1 MIRVA
6 YVCADPGVPVF
17 GNKGCSIHVQE
28 ILRALLQ
35 RGAQIDLFAYRVG
48 GVPPVDL
55 EGIAVHEVPV
65 ESSVSVFRRERNL
78 LYANKALG
86 ALLREYGPFDLVYER
101 YALWAYAATAFA
113 RENGIRSVLEI
124 NAPLVDEQSSHRE
137 LLDGHTAEVVSAKA
151 ICTATAVI
159 AVSQQVAEYA
169 LQSGSR
175 ASRVHVVPNGVRP
188 ERYRVQRT
196 KDKPQATRLRIG
208 FLGSLRPWH
217 GVADLIE
224 AFEQIEPAPGMPLPE
239 LCIVGDGPQRDAL
252 EEQASL
258 LPVEVRERIQ
268 FKGAVNYHEVPDML
282 ASFDVAVAPYTD
294 EQHCYF
300 SPLKVF
306 EYMAAGLPIVA
317 ANAGQLREII
327 RHGENGLLYRPGDI
341 ASLSSQLRRLLLDER
356 LRNALGCASRCDAE
370 RRHTWDQRVSTILN
384 HVFSRSNVSESKPQ
398 AVST

>member
-1 MIRVA
+1 MMRVA

-17 GNKGCSIHVQE
+17 GIKGCSIHVQE

-86 ALLREYGPFDLVYER
+86 TLLSKFAPFDLVYER
-101 YALWAYAATAFA
+101 YALLAYAATAFA

-124 NAPLVDEQSSHRE
+124 NAPLVDEQSAHRE
-137 LLDGHTAEVVSAKA
+137 LLDRHTAEVVSAKA

-224 AFEQIEPAPGMPLPE
+224 AFEQIEPAPGIPLPE

-268 FKGAVNYHEVPDML
+268 FAGAVNYQEVPDML

-327 RHGENGLLYRPGDI
+327 RDGENGVLYRPADI
-341 ASLSSQLRRLLLDER
+341 ASMSSQLRRLLSDEI
-356 LRNALGCASRCDAE
+356 LRNAL
-370 RRHTWDQRVSTILN
+370 
-384 HVFSRSNVSESKPQ
+384 
-398 AVST
+398 